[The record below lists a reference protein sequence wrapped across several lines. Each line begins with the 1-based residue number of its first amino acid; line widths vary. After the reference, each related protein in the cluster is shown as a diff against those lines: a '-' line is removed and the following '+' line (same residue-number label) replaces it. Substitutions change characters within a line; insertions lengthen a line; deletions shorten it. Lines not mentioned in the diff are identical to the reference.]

1 MNVKSLCHVANQYI
15 IQGEKKMRTTDV
27 EYKRMALAERI
38 KKLEEN
44 PKDIKCSGVL
54 KALRREL
61 RNLG

>member
-1 MNVKSLCHVANQYI
+1 
-15 IQGEKKMRTTDV
+15 MRTDTV
-27 EYKRMALAERI
+27 EYKRMALEARI

-44 PKDIKCSGVL
+44 PKDIKCGGVL

>member
-1 MNVKSLCHVANQYI
+1 MKTS
-15 IQGEKKMRTTDV
+15 DV
-27 EYKRMALAERI
+27 EYKRMVLAERI

-44 PKDIKCSGVL
+44 PKDIKCGGVL